1 MWGTVTHATRLELEG
16 VLACPDCGAVLP
28 GLDQWKR
35 DGAVCPNCGDAFPII
50 RGVPR
55 FVTMDNYAGSF
66 GFEWNRHRRTQL
78 DDGTSRESEET
89 FRTKTGL
96 SPTEVAGRLVLDVGC
111 GMGRFADVVSR
122 WGGQVVGV
130 DLSAAVEAARANL
143 EDRPNVQILQ
153 ADCFRLPFARDSFDV
168 IYSLGVLHHTP
179 DCAAA
184 FRALVPFLKPG
195 GTLAIWVYAH
205 MGPWV
210 HFANLYRCLTTR
222 MPHRLLYALCHLA
235 VPLYH
240 LHRVPRVGTLTQT
253 LLPTSM
259 HPKASWRVLDTF
271 DWYSPRYQS
280 MHDPEEVRG
289 WLEAAGL
296 IDIRVLATPVSVRGR
311 RPVPAEA
318 ARG

>member
-1 MWGTVTHATRLELEG
+1 MLRHAMTLDLTG
-16 VLACPDCGAVLP
+16 VLTCPGCGNPLP
-28 GLDQWKR
+28 GLLLWAA
-35 DGAVCPNCGDAFPII
+35 DGYVCPTCGAAFPIV
-50 RGVPR
+50 RGIPR
-55 FVTMDNYAGSF
+55 FVASDAYTASF
-66 GFEWNRHRRTQL
+66 SFEWNRHRKTQL
-78 DDGTSRESEET
+78 DSAASRESEDT
-89 FRTKTGL
+89 FREKTGM
-96 SPTEVAGRLVLDVGC
+96 SPEDVAGRLVLDVGC
-111 GMGRFADVVSR
+111 GTGRFADVVSR

-130 DLSAAVEAARANL
+130 DLSEAVEAARANL

-168 IYSLGVLHHTP
+168 IYSLRVLHHTP
-179 DCAAA
+179 GCAAA

-195 GTLAIWVYAH
+195 GTLAIWVYAR

-240 LHRVPRVGTLTQT
+240 LHRVPWVGTLTQT

-289 WLEAAGL
+289 WFEAAGL
-296 IDIRVLATPVSVRGR
+296 IDICVLPTPVSVRGR
-311 RPVPAEA
+311 RPTPAEA